1 MHFAFAV
8 FGRDGRVID
17 PLVMDA
23 GQDLI
28 ETSGNLMK
36 IFERQFAF
44 VKLPIDED
52 IVNELAHQS
61 LNP

>member
-28 ETSGNLMK
+28 ESSGNLVK
-36 IFERQFAF
+36 IFVRQFAF
-44 VKLPIDED
+44 VELSIDEN
-52 IVNELAHQS
+52 IVNELAHQP